1 MSEKDKLFKI
11 IRYLLTFWLAL
22 LIFAFVLSFFTVV
35 FN

>member
-22 LIFAFVLSFFTVV
+22 LICAFILSLFSVL